1 MQSQQLYSG
10 LVMPL
15 EKYKQAGLLFN
26 VNFLEKTSEA
36 GVSAYRGEL
45 VLIEGEV
52 GDAKGHAKPPIEVM
66 RGVVILADDKLK
78 MLIGALDQMASLTT
92 LIEKYKADFAPDMT
106 AVLFVVN
113 LKSRCQVVIDGINFI
128 LIPLVQGVPW
138 NEIIDEL
145 ALEKSDFKGQ
155 SSANKLLTVYNELQG
170 YDPKSPVVSL
180 DEALAST
187 TAAVREAWGAV

>member
-1 MQSQQLYSG
+1 
-10 LVMPL
+10 MPL
-15 EKYKQAGLLFN
+15 DKYKQAGLLFN
-26 VNFLEKTSEA
+26 MNFLDKTSEA

-45 VLIEGEV
+45 VLIEGEA

-78 MLIGALDQMASLTT
+78 MLIGAIDQLAMLPTF
-92 LIEKYKADFAPDMT
+92 IEKYKADLSPGMK

-113 LKSRCQVVIDGINFI
+113 IKSRCQVEIDGINFI

-155 SSANKLLTVYNELQG
+155 SSADKLLTVYKELQA
-170 YDPKSPVVSL
+170 YDPKSPSISL

-187 TAAVREAWGAV
+187 TAVTREAWGAV

>member
-1 MQSQQLYSG
+1 ML
-10 LVMPL
+10 LD
-15 EKYKQAGLLFN
+15 KYKEAGLLFN
-26 VNFLEKTSEA
+26 INFVEKTSEA
-36 GVSAYRGEL
+36 GVFGYRGEL
-45 VLIEGEV
+45 VLIEGEA

-66 RGVVILADDKLK
+66 RGVVMLAADKMK
-78 MLIGALDQMASLTT
+78 MLIGALDQLQSITT
-92 LIEKYKADFAPDMT
+92 LCEKYQADFAGDMQ

-113 LKSRCQVVIDGINFI
+113 LKSRCQVEINGTRFI
-128 LIPLVQGVPW
+128 LIPLIQGVPW

-155 SSANKLLTVYNELQG
+155 SSADKIVTVYNELLN
-170 YDPKSPVVSL
+170 YEPKSPLIAL

>member
-1 MQSQQLYSG
+1 MILG

-26 VNFLEKTSEA
+26 VNFVEKTSEA
-36 GVSAYRGEL
+36 GVFAYRGEL
-45 VLIEGEV
+45 VLVAGEV

-78 MLIGALDQMASLTT
+78 MLIGALDQLAMLPTF
-92 LIEKYKADFAPDMT
+92 IEKYKADFAADMK
-106 AVLFVVN
+106 AVLFIVN
-113 LKSRCQVVIDGINFI
+113 LKSRCQVVVDGITFI

-155 SSANKLLTVYNELQG
+155 SSADKLLTVYKELQS
-170 YDPKSPVVSL
+170 YAPKSSVVSME
-180 DEALAST
+180 EALAST

>member
-1 MQSQQLYSG
+1 
-10 LVMPL
+10 MPL
-15 EKYKQAGLLFN
+15 DKYKQAGLLFN
-26 VNFLEKTSEA
+26 MNFLEKTSEA
-36 GVSAYRGEL
+36 DVFAYRGEL
-45 VLIEGEV
+45 VLVEGEV

-78 MLIGALDQMASLTT
+78 MLVGALDQLAMLTT
-92 LIEKYKADFAPDMT
+92 FIEKYKADFATDMK

-113 LKSRCQVVIDGINFI
+113 IKSRCQVVIDGITFI

-155 SSANKLLTVYNELQG
+155 SSADKLLTVYNELQT
-170 YDPKSPVVSL
+170 YNPKAPVISFE
-180 DEALAST
+180 EALAST
-187 TAAVREAWGAV
+187 TAAVREGWGAV